1 MFIYSDT
8 QLAEVAQEALDQAK
22 LVGGTSA
29 AVDVSESSG
38 LSINV
43 RRKKTE
49 TIEQNRDKG
58 LGITVYIGQRKGNA
72 STTDF
77 SSVAIKQTVL
87 AAYDIARHTG
97 EDTCAGLPER
107 ELLEMKPKDLDLFRA
122 WEITPEAAIRL
133 AIEAETAAFDVS
145 PLIKNSD
152 GASVSVHHGHF
163 VSANSLGFSGGYQ
176 YSRHSLAVAPIAK
189 LGRQM
194 QRDDWYS
201 SARSYEELSSPKAI
215 GEYAAKRAL
224 SRLNAR
230 KVATGNFPVLFEAP
244 LACGLLGSFVQAVS
258 GGALYRGTTFLV
270 DSLGKQIFPKHID
283 IEEDPTILGAFGSSP
298 FDDEGVKTKKRKVV
312 TKGSVNGYFLSCY
325 SARKLN
331 MQTTGNAGGSHN
343 LKLTSRT
350 TDQKDNLAAMI
361 KKMGTG
367 LLVTDLM
374 GQGVNYVTGDYSRGA
389 SGFWVEG
396 GKIKYPVEEITIAG
410 NLKDMFAKMVSIGS
424 DEITRGSKTTG
435 SILIESMAIA
445 GN

>member
-1 MFIYSDT
+1 MFTYSDL
-8 QLAEVAQEALDQAK
+8 QLSEVAQEALDQAK
-22 LVGGTSA
+22 LVGASAA

-58 LGITVYIGQRKGNA
+58 LGITVYIGQRKGSA

-77 SSVAIKQTVL
+77 SKAAIAQTVN
-87 AAYDIARHTG
+87 AAYQIARYTG
-97 EDTCAGLPER
+97 EDDCAGLPEVD
-107 ELLEMKPKDLDLFRA
+107 LLEKKPKDLALFKP
-122 WEITPEAAIRL
+122 WDVTPEQAISL

-145 PLIKNSD
+145 PMIKNSD
-152 GASVSVHHGHF
+152 GASVNVHHGHF
-163 VSANSLGFSGGYQ
+163 VSANSLGFSGGYR
-176 YSRHSLAVAPIAK
+176 YSRQTLAVAPIAK
-189 LGRQM
+189 LGRDM

-201 SARSYEELSSPKAI
+201 SARGFSGLASPKSI

-224 SRLNAR
+224 AKLNAR
-230 KVATGNFPVLFEAP
+230 KVATGNFPVLFESP

-258 GGALYRGTTFLV
+258 GGALYRGTSFLV
-270 DSLGKQIFPKHID
+270 DSLGKQIFAKHID
-283 IEEDPTILGAFGSSP
+283 VEEDPHILGAFGSSP

-312 TKGSVNGYFLSCY
+312 TKGEVKGYFLSTY
-325 SARKLN
+325 SARKLK

-343 LKLTSRT
+343 LRLSSRKT
-350 TDQKDNLAAMI
+350 ERSDTLAQMI
-361 KKMGTG
+361 RTMGTG

-374 GQGVNYVTGDYSRGA
+374 GQGINYVTGDYSRGA
-389 SGFWVEG
+389 SGFWVEKG
-396 GKIKYPVEEITIAG
+396 RIQYPVEEITIAG
-410 NLKDMFAKMVSIGS
+410 NLRQMFAGIAAIGS

-435 SILIESMAIA
+435 SILIDSMAIA